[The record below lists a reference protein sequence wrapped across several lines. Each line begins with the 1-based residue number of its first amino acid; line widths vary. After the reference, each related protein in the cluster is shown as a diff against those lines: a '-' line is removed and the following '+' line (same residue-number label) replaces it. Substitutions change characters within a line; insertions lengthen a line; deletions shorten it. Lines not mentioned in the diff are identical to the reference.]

1 MHVTATSTWPWL
13 DHRASDLILHTIAL
27 FRLGFPTPT
36 PNGLSSHARLTRG
49 PIIQKVRSH
58 GTSPLLLFVCIR
70 FQVFFTP
77 HLGCFSPFLHST
89 SALSVN
95 QEYLALEEG
104 PPIFERDFTCPA
116 LLSDQNT
123 EFRIQGYHLLL
134 PRFPSRFAI
143 LYIGHWAD
151 PGSLATT
158 TGISFDFFSCGY

>member
-13 DHRASDLILHTIAL
+13 DHRASDLILHTFAL

-70 FQVFFTP
+70 FQVCFTP

-95 QEYLALEEG
+95 QEYLALEDG
-104 PPIFERDFTCPA
+104 PPMFRQDFTCPA
-116 LLSDQNT
+116 LLKSHSAFYLYRAITVYGVSFQSLLVLT
-123 EFRIQGYHLLL
+123 KQLLGYS
-134 PRFPSRFAI
+134 PFARH
-143 LYIGHWAD
+143 Y
-151 PGSLATT
+151 
-158 TGISFDFFSCGY
+158 

>member
-13 DHRASDLILHTIAL
+13 DHRASDLILHTFAL

-77 HLGCFSPFLHST
+77 RLGCFSPFLHST

-95 QEYLALEEG
+95 QEYLALEDG
-104 PPIFERDFTCPA
+104 PPIFRQDFTCPA
-116 LLSDQNT
+116 LLKSCSAFYLYRAITVYGVSFQS
-123 EFRIQGYHLLL
+123 LLVL
-134 PRFPSRFAI
+134 TKQLLGCSPFARH
-143 LYIGHWAD
+143 Y
-151 PGSLATT
+151 
-158 TGISFDFFSCGY
+158 